1 MSEKR
6 EISRRT
12 FLNYALMGTG
22 GFLAAGMITPMVRF
36 AIDPMLKATG
46 GGDKVAVGSVDDFGS
61 EPKRVEFKLHTKDG
75 WYESESTLVA
85 WVRKLDD
92 GSILALSPICKHL
105 GCTVDWNI
113 SPDHPEQYFCQCH
126 MGRYNIDGQNV
137 IGTPPLKSL
146 DMYETEIKDGKLYLG
161 KIIPNPRPG
170 VEM

>member
-1 MSEKR
+1 MSDKQ

-36 AIDPMLKATG
+36 AIDPMLKVAG
-46 GGDKVAVGSVDDFGS
+46 GGDKVAVGSVDEFGT
-61 EPKRVEFKLHTKDG
+61 EPKRVEFKVHTKDG
-75 WYESESTLVA
+75 WYESESTLAA

-92 GSILALSPICKHL
+92 GTILALSPICKHL
-105 GCTVDWNI
+105 GCTVDWNT
-113 SPDHPEQYFCQCH
+113 SADYPNEYFCPCH
-126 MGRYNIDGQNV
+126 MGRYKIDGEHV
-137 IGTPPLKSL
+137 LGTPPTKSL

-170 VEM
+170 VEE